1 MIRFLLSIVRIIISI
16 YLCAVILIFAYFTV
30 YKELYDDKFPMIQGY
45 SYIKVPDDNLSPEYV
60 KNDYVLVQHEDDQKV
75 EVGDYVVYLKD
86 NKYPTMKQVTK
97 LEDYIVTLNFSN
109 KKEESTIN
117 FDMIIAK
124 AKYSNPKLSKILH
137 IITNPVALIVLLVS
151 VVLIPE
157 LTYKRY

>member
-1 MIRFLLSIVRIIISI
+1 
-16 YLCAVILIFAYFTV
+16 
-30 YKELYDDKFPMIQGY
+30 
-45 SYIKVPDDNLSPEYV
+45 
-60 KNDYVLVQHEDDQKV
+60 
-75 EVGDYVVYLKD
+75 
-86 NKYPTMKQVTK
+86 MKQVTK

-109 KKEESTIN
+109 KNEESTIN

-137 IITNPVALIVLLVS
+137 IITNPVAFIVLLVS

>member
-109 KKEESTIN
+109 KNEESTIN

>member
-1 MIRFLLSIVRIIISI
+1 MKKI
-16 YLCAVILIFAYFTV
+16 ILIGV
-30 YKELYDDKFPMIQGY
+30 LLIMILCGC
-45 SYIKVPDDNLSPEYV
+45 SNN
-60 KNDYVLVQHEDDQKV
+60 KN
-75 EVGDYVVYLKD
+75 
-86 NKYPTMKQVTK
+86 
-97 LEDYIVTLNFSN
+97 
-109 KKEESTIN
+109 EESTIN

>member
-1 MIRFLLSIVRIIISI
+1 MIRFLLNIVRIIISI
-16 YLCAVILIFAYFTV
+16 YLCVVVLLFAYFTV

-60 KNDYVLVQHEDDQKV
+60 KNDYVLVEHQDEQQI

-86 NKYPTMKQVTK
+86 GKYPTMKQVTK

-124 AKYSNPKLSKILH
+124 AKYSNPTLSKVLH
-137 IITNPVALIVLLVS
+137 ILTNPVALIVLLVS
-151 VVLIPE
+151 IILIPE

>member
-30 YKELYDDKFPMIQGY
+30 YKELYDNKFPMIQGY

-109 KKEESTIN
+109 KNEESTIN

>member
-16 YLCAVILIFAYFTV
+16 YICAVILIFAYFTV

-60 KNDYVLVQHEDDQKV
+60 KNDYVLVQYEDDQKV

-109 KKEESTIN
+109 KNEESTIN

>member
-16 YLCAVILIFAYFTV
+16 YLCAVMLIFAYFTV

-60 KNDYVLVQHEDDQKV
+60 KNDYVLVQYEDDQKV
-75 EVGDYVVYLKD
+75 EVGDYVGYLKD

-109 KKEESTIN
+109 KNEESTIN

>member
-1 MIRFLLSIVRIIISI
+1 MIRFLLNIVRIIISI
-16 YLCAVILIFAYFTV
+16 YLCAVVLLFAYFTV

-60 KNDYVLVQHEDDQKV
+60 KDDEKV

-97 LEDYIVTLNFSN
+97 LEDYIVTLNYTN

-124 AKYSNPKLSKILH
+124 AKYSDPTLSKVLN
-137 IITNPVALIVLLVS
+137 IITNPVVLIVLLVS
-151 VVLIPE
+151 VILIPE

>member
-1 MIRFLLSIVRIIISI
+1 
-16 YLCAVILIFAYFTV
+16 
-30 YKELYDDKFPMIQGY
+30 MIQGY

-109 KKEESTIN
+109 KNEEKS
-117 FDMIIAK
+117 DK
-124 AKYSNPKLSKILH
+124 
-137 IITNPVALIVLLVS
+137 
-151 VVLIPE
+151 
-157 LTYKRY
+157 

>member
-97 LEDYIVTLNFSN
+97 LEDYIVTLNFYN
-109 KKEESTIN
+109 KNEESTIN

>member
-60 KNDYVLVQHEDDQKV
+60 KNDYVLVQYEDDQKV

-109 KKEESTIN
+109 KNEESTIN

>member
-1 MIRFLLSIVRIIISI
+1 MIRFLLNIVRIIISI
-16 YLCAVILIFAYFTV
+16 YLCAVVLLFAYFTV

-45 SYIKVPDDNLSPEYV
+45 SYIKIPDDNLSPEYV
-60 KNDYVLVQHEDDQKV
+60 KNDYVLVEHQDEQKI

-124 AKYSNPKLSKILH
+124 AKYSNPTLSKALH
-137 IITNPVALIVLLVS
+137 ILTNPVALIVLLVS
-151 VVLIPE
+151 VILIPE

>member
-1 MIRFLLSIVRIIISI
+1 MIRFLLNIVRIIISI
-16 YLCAVILIFAYFTV
+16 YLCAVVLLFAYFTV

-45 SYIKVPDDNLSPEYV
+45 SYVKVPDDNLSPEYV
-60 KNDYVLVQHEDDQKV
+60 KNDFVLVEFKDDQKV
-75 EVGDYVVYLKD
+75 EVGDFVVYLKD

-97 LEDYIVTLNFSN
+97 LEDYIVTLNYTN

-124 AKYSNPKLSKILH
+124 AKYSDPTLSKVLN
-137 IITNPVALIVLLVS
+137 IITNPVVLIVLLVS
-151 VVLIPE
+151 VILIPE

>member
-1 MIRFLLSIVRIIISI
+1 MIRFLLNIVRIIISI

-30 YKELYDDKFPMIQGY
+30 YKELYDDPFPMIQGY

-60 KNDYVLVQHEDDQKV
+60 KNDYVLVQYEDDQKI

-97 LEDYIVTLNFSN
+97 LDDYIVTLNYSN

-124 AKYSNPKLSKILH
+124 VKYSNPDLSKVLN
-137 IITNPVALIVLLVS
+137 IITNPVALIVLLVA

>member
-60 KNDYVLVQHEDDQKV
+60 KNDYVLVQYEDDQKV

-109 KKEESTIN
+109 KNEESTIN

-137 IITNPVALIVLLVS
+137 IITNPEALIVLLVS

>member
-60 KNDYVLVQHEDDQKV
+60 KNDYVLVQYEDDQKV
-75 EVGDYVVYLKD
+75 EVGDYLVYLKD

-109 KKEESTIN
+109 KNEESTIN

>member
-60 KNDYVLVQHEDDQKV
+60 KNDYVLVQYEDDQKV

-97 LEDYIVTLNFSN
+97 LDDYIVTLNFSN
-109 KKEESTIN
+109 KNEESTIN

>member
-60 KNDYVLVQHEDDQKV
+60 KNDYVLVQYEDDQKV

-109 KKEESTIN
+109 KNEESTIN

-124 AKYSNPKLSKILH
+124 AKYSNPKLSKILQ

>member
-30 YKELYDDKFPMIQGY
+30 YKELYDNKFPMIQGY

-109 KKEESTIN
+109 KNEESTIN

-124 AKYSNPKLSKILH
+124 AKYSDPTLSKVLNV
-137 IITNPVALIVLLVS
+137 ITNPVALIVLLVS

-157 LTYKRY
+157 FTYKRY

>member
-45 SYIKVPDDNLSPEYV
+45 SYIKVPEDNLSPEYV

-109 KKEESTIN
+109 KNEESTIN